1 MKYSSGL
8 ICFFIWALLSPHVL
22 ANIPWHDN
30 SPFFLSSRGSKLTN
44 VLLDLGANY
53 GVPVV
58 VSSQIDEPFIGV
70 IQNLSPAK
78 ALDHLAR
85 QYKLAWYYDGQSIY
99 IYKAHEVSHQLI
111 TPTYLT
117 VATLIGQLKSSNILD
132 PRYCRVRALSAS
144 NALQAEGVPVCLQR
158 VETLAKRI
166 DEQKL
171 NHDQNQEG
179 IRFFPLKYAS
189 AADTS
194 YSYRDQVVVIP
205 GIVSMLKEMAQ
216 GRTLPLKENQGQ
228 QQPADRSL
236 PMFSADIQQNA
247 VIVRDRKINMPL
259 YESIIKEFDHKPALI
274 EISVL
279 IIDVDAQNLSELGID
294 WSVST
299 KIGGG
304 SISFNSNGQPDTDN
318 FSSVISNTGNFMLR
332 LNALQKNAKAQIV
345 SRPSVVTLD
354 NTQAVLDRN
363 ITFYTKL
370 LADKVAKLE
379 SISTGSLLRVTPRLI
394 DENGQKEVMLKL
406 MIQDGRQISTSNQA
420 EPLPMTRTSE
430 VATQTLLRAGQS
442 LMLGGFVQNEESEEE
457 RKIPLLSD
465 IPILGNLFRSTQKN
479 NRSAVR
485 LFLIKAE
492 PSKQP

>member
-1 MKYSSGL
+1 MKHSWVL
-8 ICFFIWALLSPHVL
+8 IYFCIWTLFSPHVL
-22 ANIPWHDN
+22 ANIPWHDG

-53 GVPVV
+53 DVPVV
-58 VSSQIDEPFIGV
+58 VSSRIDEPFIGV
-70 IQNLSPAK
+70 IQQLSPAQ

-99 IYKAHEVSHQLI
+99 IYKAYEVSNQLI

-117 VATLIGQLKSSNILD
+117 VDTLISQLKSSNILD
-132 PRYCRVRALSAS
+132 PRYCRVRAVPAS
-144 NALQAEGVPVCLQR
+144 NALQAEGVPICLQR

-189 AADTS
+189 VADTN

-259 YESIIKEFDHKPALI
+259 YESIISEFDHKPALI

-279 IIDVDAQNLSELGID
+279 IIDVDAQNISELGID

-304 SISFNSNGQPDTDN
+304 SISFNASGQPDSDD

-345 SRPSVVTLD
+345 SRPSVVTL
-354 NTQAVLDRN
+354 NNMQAVLDRN
-363 ITFYTKL
+363 TTFYTKL
-370 LADKVAKLE
+370 VADKVAKLE

-394 DENGQKEVMLKL
+394 DENGRKEVMLKL
-406 MIQDGRQISTSNQA
+406 MIQDGRQLSAGNQT
-420 EPLPMTRTSE
+420 EPLPMTQTSE
-430 VATQTLLRAGQS
+430 VATQTLLHAGQS

-457 RKIPLLSD
+457 RKIPLLSE
-465 IPILGNLFRSTQKN
+465 IPILGNLFRSTQNN

-492 PSKQP
+492 PAKQS